1 MHRFVA
7 LSESLHA
14 SRDAG
19 FFHDLHKKRSPEIG
33 EFGSLHVVET

>member
-1 MHRFVA
+1 MHHFVG

-19 FFHDLHKKRSPEIG
+19 FFHDLHNKEIPEIG
-33 EFGSLHVVET
+33 ANSDCFT